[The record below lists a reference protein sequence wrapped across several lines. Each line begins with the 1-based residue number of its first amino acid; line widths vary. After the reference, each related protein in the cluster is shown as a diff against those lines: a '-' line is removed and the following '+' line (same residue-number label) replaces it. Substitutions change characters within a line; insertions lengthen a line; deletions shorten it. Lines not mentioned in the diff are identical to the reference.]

1 MFLSNNGR
9 NNDVPPKLNLQAYVF
24 FDILFFEEANMRKM
38 KITFTAEFLIPDNVK
53 IHDGGIF
60 ECEEVMFEP
69 ELSFN
74 CVEVDINNPEEL
86 IQFPNDIWSLS
97 QYEIKHL
104 SVDSEIEV
112 EEIED

>member
-1 MFLSNNGR
+1 
-9 NNDVPPKLNLQAYVF
+9 
-24 FDILFFEEANMRKM
+24 MRKM
-38 KITFTAEFLIPDNVK
+38 TITFTAEFIIPDNVK

-74 CVEVDINNPEEL
+74 CTESDPNNPEEL
-86 IQFPNDIWSLS
+86 IQFPNDIWSIS
-97 QYEIKHL
+97 EYEIKHI

-112 EEIED
+112 EQIED

>member
-1 MFLSNNGR
+1 
-9 NNDVPPKLNLQAYVF
+9 
-24 FDILFFEEANMRKM
+24 MRKM
-38 KITFTAEFLIPDNVK
+38 KIIFTAEFLIPDNVK

-74 CVEVDINNPEEL
+74 CLEVDPNNPEEL
-86 IQFPNDIWSLS
+86 IQFPNDIWSVLD
-97 QYEIKHL
+97 YEIKHI

-112 EEIED
+112 VAIEN